1 MNWKQQEMA
10 QQMLGEWAITHEIPK
25 VVKTFRRYLGEY
37 APEQVASLNEA
48 SGRTV
53 AGVTRRKSVMT
64 QIAGLASVTVVKLLS
79 WRQTAPGL
87 RRVVGSGL

>member
-25 VVKTFRRYLGEY
+25 VVKTFRRYLGEF

-48 SGRTV
+48 AATDYFTKRLCYGHFRSNH
-53 AGVTRRKSVMT
+53 
-64 QIAGLASVTVVKLLS
+64 
-79 WRQTAPGL
+79 
-87 RRVVGSGL
+87 

>member
-1 MNWKQQEMA
+1 MNWKHQEMA

-48 SGRTV
+48 AATDYFTKRLRYGHF
-53 AGVTRRKSVMT
+53 
-64 QIAGLASVTVVKLLS
+64 LS
-79 WRQTAPGL
+79 NH
-87 RRVVGSGL
+87 